1 MQDLYPMNLNVEG
14 RRCVVVGGG
23 HVALRKI
30 EGLLDA
36 GADVFVI
43 SPQVCEEIR
52 ILPVRVC
59 VRLFDEADLQG
70 AALAIAATDD
80 PAVNLRVAAT
90 ANELGIPVNVVDQ
103 PALCSFF
110 VPALVRR
117 GGLVISIS
125 TSGASPALARR
136 IRERLEAEFGP
147 EYEAYVKW
155 LDDLRS
161 EIIGRVRSTGKR
173 RQILIGIAGEEV
185 EQILRTQGFDAAR
198 RHVEKMVEDCGAG

>member
-1 MQDLYPMNLNVEG
+1 MQELYSMNLNVES

-23 HVALRKI
+23 HVALRKV
-30 EGLLDA
+30 EGLLYA

-43 SPQVCEEIR
+43 GPHVCDEIR
-52 ILPVRVC
+52 ILPVHLC
-59 VRLFDEADLQG
+59 VRPFDEADLRG
-70 AALAIAATDD
+70 AALALAATDD

-110 VPALVRR
+110 LPAVVRR

-125 TSGASPALARR
+125 TSGSSPALARR
-136 IRERLEAEFGP
+136 LRERLEQEFGP
-147 EYEAYVKW
+147 EYEPYVKW

-161 EIIGRVRSTGKR
+161 EIMGRVRSPEER
-173 RQILIGIAGEEV
+173 RQILQEIAGEKV
-185 EQILRTQGFDAAR
+185 EHILRTQGFDSAR
-198 RHVEKMVEDCGAG
+198 RHVEKLIEECTGG